1 MLFEIRNLMYFQQF
15 RRLILSEIGERS
27 MSNILHFC
35 LRVGN
40 KSTLSIVTNLC
51 ATFGRE
57 VGVLD
62 C

>member
-1 MLFEIRNLMYFQQF
+1 MYFQQF